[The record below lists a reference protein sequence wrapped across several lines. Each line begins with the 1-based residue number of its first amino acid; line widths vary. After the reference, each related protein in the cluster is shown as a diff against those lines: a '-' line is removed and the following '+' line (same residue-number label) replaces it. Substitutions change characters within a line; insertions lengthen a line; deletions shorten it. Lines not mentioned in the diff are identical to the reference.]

1 MVPTVDIELVWQTHM
16 SQPKK
21 YDRYCRVLT
30 SGRRIRHSYRS
41 PWYYTTL
48 PTSNITSSSSKVV
61 KKIYSKTCELW
72 SQRFHESYANLPPD
86 RQQRSFPWRLSKLLW
101 SKLLTWTTTGRI
113 ARKRCKKEMEVV
125 VVVAIGCPVHTAI
138 FASGGCDV
146 SASANPTD
154 LPAAVPS
161 SVETLVALTYPSSP
175 TTTTPAC
182 WRKTV
187 DVTTTAP
194 CTPDHDDDD
203 NDDGN
208 DDDDDVVK
216 GDQIEI
222 HLQGRLAEED
232 DSDRWR
238 RA

>member
-1 MVPTVDIELVWQTHM
+1 M
-16 SQPKK
+16 
-21 YDRYCRVLT
+21 
-30 SGRRIRHSYRS
+30 
-41 PWYYTTL
+41 
-48 PTSNITSSSSKVV
+48 
-61 KKIYSKTCELW
+61 
-72 SQRFHESYANLPPD
+72 
-86 RQQRSFPWRLSKLLW
+86 
-101 SKLLTWTTTGRI
+101 
-113 ARKRCKKEMEVV
+113 

-182 WRKTV
+182 WRKTA